1 MKLIKGNDFKHWDL
15 YTMEN
20 EPIISIDLME
30 RASEAFVNRFLEQY
44 FNQEIYVDI
53 ICGRGNNGGDGLAIA
68 RILRSL
74 FYDVNVYILDYLQEP
89 TSDFIV
95 NLNRLERLG
104 DVPIHHVM
112 DRQPELRKDSVIIDA
127 ILGTGINKQVAGLL
141 EDCIHYIN
149 SLPNDIVSV
158 DMPSGLPT
166 DGICIGTAIHST
178 LVITFQ
184 LPKLS
189 FFLREN
195 DPFCSKW
202 DVVDIG
208 LLTGFLGTIDND
220 NYLIDEALIRKIHK
234 ARSKHSHKGT
244 YGHALIVAGSEGKIG
259 AAILSTEACLR
270 AGAGLVTTCV
280 PECGREIIH
289 ETIPEAM
296 VLSKG
301 YNCFNGIIEDLDNYT
316 IGLGP
321 GLGTHEKTIHSLEL
335 LFENVSSPMVVDA
348 DGLNILAYRKEFLMN
363 LPKGSILTPHYKEF
377 QRLFGEVS
385 SEMEMINNASEVAQ
399 KYGWI
404 IVLKG
409 AFSRIVTSE
418 GAHYIN
424 TTGNPGMATAG
435 SGDVLTGIIT
445 GLLAQG
451 YNSVE
456 AAVLGVYIHGLAGNL
471 AIKRQSV
478 ESLIA
483 RDLIRNL
490 GKAFRQIQ

>member
-1 MKLIKGNDFKHWDL
+1 MKLIRGNDFKRWDL
-15 YTMEN
+15 YTMQY
-20 EPIISIDLME
+20 EPITSIDLME
-30 RASEAFVNRFLEQY
+30 RAAEGFIKRFLIQY
-44 FNQEIYVDI
+44 HYSEISVDI
-53 ICGRGNNGGDGLAIA
+53 ICSRGNNGGDGLAIA
-68 RILRSL
+68 RMLRTL
-74 FYDVNVYILDYLQEP
+74 FYDVSVYILDYLQEP
-89 TSDFIV
+89 TPDFIL

-104 DVPIHHVM
+104 DVSIHHVM
-112 DRQPELRKDSVIIDA
+112 DKQPELRKDSVIVDA
-127 ILGTGINKQVAGLL
+127 ILGTGINKQVTGLL

-149 SLPNDIVSV
+149 SLPNEVVSV

-166 DGICIGTAIHST
+166 EGICIGTAIHST
-178 LVITFQ
+178 LVLTFQ

-189 FFLREN
+189 FFLRDN
-195 DPFCSKW
+195 DSFCSKW
-202 DVVDIG
+202 DVIDIG
-208 LLTGFLGTIDND
+208 LLSEFLHNIDTK
-220 NYLIDEALIRKIHK
+220 YHLIDEYIIKRIHK
-234 ARSKHSHKGT
+234 VRSKHSHKGT

-270 AGAGLVTTCV
+270 AGVGLVTTCV

-301 YNCFNGIIEDLDNYT
+301 YNCFNGIIENLSNYT

-321 GLGTHEKTIHSLEL
+321 GLGTHDKTIHSLKL
-335 LFENVSSPMVVDA
+335 LFENVDKPVVVDA
-348 DGLNILAYRKEFLMN
+348 DGLNILAYRKEFLLN

-385 SEMEMINNASEVAQ
+385 AEMEMIDKACEISQ

-409 AFSRIVTSE
+409 AYSRIVTPE

-445 GLLAQG
+445 GLLSQG

-483 RDLIRNL
+483 RDIIRNL
-490 GKAFRQIQ
+490 GKAFRLIQ